1 MTEGRGS
8 GGRGGTSEDAFT
20 EGMAGPFDKTG
31 NVRGDRVQSGD
42 QVFLL
47 PTWLKYLWEVREVE
61 RSDGLPGN
69 CACPHPRAGRCQGGY
84 YKTEKLR
91 HDTESGFSS
100 RTHKKFMAGSP
111 VSSAERQ
118 LSDLA
123 SFRRESL
130 IFQDMS
136 GSSLE

>member
-1 MTEGRGS
+1 
-8 GGRGGTSEDAFT
+8 
-20 EGMAGPFDKTG
+20 MAGPFDKTG

-61 RSDGLPGN
+61 RSDGFPES
-69 CACPHPRAGRCQGGY
+69 CARLHLRVGRCQGGY

-91 HDTESGFSS
+91 HDMESGFSS
-100 RTHKKFMAGSP
+100 RTHKKFMVGSP
-111 VSSAERQ
+111 ISSPERQ

-123 SFRRESL
+123 SFIRESL
-130 IFQDMS
+130 IFQYMS
-136 GSSLE
+136 GSGLE

>member
-1 MTEGRGS
+1 
-8 GGRGGTSEDAFT
+8 
-20 EGMAGPFDKTG
+20 MAGPFDKTG
-31 NVRGDRVQSGD
+31 NVRGDRVLSGD
-42 QVFLL
+42 QIFLL

-61 RSDGLPGN
+61 RSDGLPEN
-69 CACPHPRAGRCQGGY
+69 CARPYPRAGRCQGRY

-91 HDTESGFSS
+91 RDTESGFSS
-100 RTHKKFMAGSP
+100 RTHKKFMVGSSI
-111 VSSAERQ
+111 SSPEDQ

-130 IFQDMS
+130 IFQYMS